1 MAMAARGGRGGKLPP
16 EVNRILF
23 IKNLPYKITAEE
35 MYDIFG
41 KFGAIRQIRI
51 GNTPEARG
59 TAFVV
64 YEDVFDAKNACDHL
78 SGFNVSNRYL
88 VVLYYQATKAWKRM
102 DTDKAR
108 VKLEEVKERYGLG
121 GDIEKE
127 KEKMGIYTPKHT
139 PGMDCDPTF
148 GNEQPNVMQQSLRD
162 LLDSHLPSQ
171 IGRFEES
178 SVRLERVAAFCE
190 ANYLQSANKAD
201 SLAETKRFALQSLA
215 SFAFLVGEVSRSL
228 LSALELESVNLS
240 EKTSQIQNIDQLVV
254 IQKEKTARREIGKLT
269 ANKNVIRLNKIT
281 YPSSEERTP
290 RYQRTPIDFSVLDG
304 IGHGRRIVPPPVS
317 DYGTIGAHRQGT
329 YGQMHLNRTGSM
341 VSGGGGGAIG
351 SSTVGGTQQQP
362 IYDHYA
368 RGNYGTLSRG
378 SVRSPVTALHD
389 QYRVPQPIPS
399 TVPQQLPV
407 HYSQH
412 FRPQYLS
419 LNGDEMAE
427 NGSQS
432 NGRYQQNH
440 HGNNNGQNLAGQLQ
454 HYETM
459 ISRMTTAQH
468 QTQNQMDN
476 EYQQQNACTNSGG
489 RMNNSADF
497 SDDGLPLPPPLLLA
511 NTTGTD
517 HHQSRF
523 NQDDGFP
530 PPPPLNPA
538 GTNFVGELPNWIPLH
553 YIEKAVVLYD
563 YDSRNSDELHLY
575 QGALVY
581 VLRKNE
587 DGWFEG
593 VMDGIT
599 GLFPG
604 NYVQPIQ

>member
-1 MAMAARGGRGGKLPP
+1 
-16 EVNRILF
+16 
-23 IKNLPYKITAEE
+23 
-35 MYDIFG
+35 
-41 KFGAIRQIRI
+41 
-51 GNTPEARG
+51 
-59 TAFVV
+59 
-64 YEDVFDAKNACDHL
+64 
-78 SGFNVSNRYL
+78 
-88 VVLYYQATKAWKRM
+88 
-102 DTDKAR
+102 
-108 VKLEEVKERYGLG
+108 
-121 GDIEKE
+121 
-127 KEKMGIYTPKHT
+127 
-139 PGMDCDPTF
+139 MDCVPTF

-240 EKTSQIQNIDQLVV
+240 EKTSQIQNIDQ
-254 IQKEKTARREIGKLT
+254 
-269 ANKNVIRLNKIT
+269 
-281 YPSSEERTP
+281 ERTP

-329 YGQMHLNRTGSM
+329 YGQIHLNRTGSM
-341 VSGGGGGAIG
+341 VSGGGGAIG

-378 SVRSPVTALHD
+378 SIRSPVTTLHD

-399 TVPQQLPV
+399 TVPQQLSV

-432 NGRYQQNH
+432 NGRYQQNL
-440 HGNNNGQNLAGQLQ
+440 HGNNNGQNLAGQSQ

-459 ISRMTTAQH
+459 INRMTTTQH

-476 EYQQQNACTNSGG
+476 EYQQQNACTG

-497 SDDGLPLPPPLLLA
+497 SGAYQQVFVLSVNNIGNFQPL
-511 NTTGTD
+511 G
-517 HHQSRF
+517 S
-523 NQDDGFP
+523 G
-530 PPPPLNPA
+530 
-538 GTNFVGELPNWIPLH
+538 
-553 YIEKAVVLYD
+553 
-563 YDSRNSDELHLY
+563 
-575 QGALVY
+575 
-581 VLRKNE
+581 NE
-587 DGWFEG
+587 
-593 VMDGIT
+593 
-599 GLFPG
+599 
-604 NYVQPIQ
+604 